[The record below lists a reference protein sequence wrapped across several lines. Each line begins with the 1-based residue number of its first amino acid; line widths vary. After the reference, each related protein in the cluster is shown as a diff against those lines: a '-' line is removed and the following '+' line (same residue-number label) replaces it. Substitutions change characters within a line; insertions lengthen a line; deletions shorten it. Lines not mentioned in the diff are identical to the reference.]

1 MDTKIIIE
9 ITITGAIGFGGLIW
23 VYHYFVASRKN
34 LSILKAEILGI
45 LRWLRLSWRK
55 LRRYGVAKEVEGY
68 LERSTGIIND
78 EVDGVL
84 PTYVKIRFVEEENS
98 EEFFKEGTIVLRIK
112 KSKDKPS
119 NIINATVYL
128 LERGFL
134 KYSKNYLPDPA
145 YKAAKLTM
153 GKRIISE
160 VRDDFI
166 MEEYF
171 ERFIKP
177 EFDNK
182 SVVSTHLE
190 NMAKM
195 EEEGVFTRMLL
206 YEFTRLKKLYPR
218 VSVTLDVRQ
227 DVLELIGYLT
237 NLAYRGKDEHIE
249 SFIQRFFIAIGII
262 LIARPEKIEDLGISP
277 YSGAVQYLLRNKN
290 LDRIYIMARGNQ
302 NITAGKKVGAY
313 FEGTGEFK
321 EIFSYIFWN
330 PIRRTNCLISCYNVE
345 REL

>member
-1 MDTKIIIE
+1 MDVKIIIE
-9 ITITGAIGFGGLIW
+9 ITIPSAIGISGLIW
-23 VYHYFVASRKN
+23 VYYYFILSKKN
-34 LSILKAEILGI
+34 FSILRADISSILVR
-45 LRWLRLSWRK
+45 LKLSWRK
-55 LRRYGVAKEVEGY
+55 LRRYGAAKEVEGY
-68 LERSTGIIND
+68 LERSAGIIND

-84 PTYVKIRFVEEENS
+84 PTYVKIRFVEEENR

-112 KSKDKPS
+112 RSKDKPS

-134 KYSKNYLPDPA
+134 KYSKNYLPEPA
-145 YKAAKLTM
+145 FKAAKLTM

-160 VRDDFI
+160 VRDDYI
-166 MEEYF
+166 LEEYF
-171 ERFIKP
+171 DRFIKP

-182 SVVSTHLE
+182 SLVSSHLE

-206 YEFTRLKKLYPR
+206 YEFTRLKKFYPR

-227 DVLELIGYLT
+227 EVLDLIGYLT

-262 LIARPEKIEDLGISP
+262 LIARPEKREDFGISP
-277 YSGAVQYLLRNKN
+277 YLGHADYLLRNKN
-290 LDRIYIMARGNQ
+290 LDRIYIMARGSP
-302 NITAGKKVGAY
+302 NITAGEKVGAH
-313 FEGTGEFK
+313 FENTGELK
-321 EIFSYIFWN
+321 RIFSRIFWN
-330 PIRRTNCLISCYNVE
+330 PIRRVNCLISCYSVE
-345 REL
+345 REF